1 MKKILLLNPPSEKI
15 LQRDFICSSSSKA
28 DYYWPPIDLVVLSG
42 ILKEYNLS
50 VIDAIIDKKSE
61 GDILNFINKNKPE
74 FIISLV
80 SSIDFENETKLFS
93 KVKTS
98 HPDIKLIVIGDIA
111 FFEKERVIQNRDI
124 DAILLDFSS
133 KEILEYI
140 DNPKNKKIK
149 DMCYKIKDKTIFN
162 NLQQKKTFSYGKA
175 NLNLFNL
182 KKYSV
187 PYSIHNSLAPIL
199 MNYGCPYNC
208 SFCSSGRIGYKLRE
222 INEIK
227 KEILDFKKKGFK
239 EIFIRDFNFTT
250 NRKFVKE
257 FCEFMIS
264 NKINMLWSCEGRIDN
279 VDEEILLL
287 MKKAGCYLIFFGVEV
302 GSQKKMD
309 YFQKNID
316 MKQIINF
323 FKFCKK
329 IKIKTLASFVLAL
342 PDDTKEDI
350 LRTINFSKRIGADY
364 ASFNLYVPRYGS
376 ILREI
381 LIKNKKLKKDNK
393 FDSSTEFNNFT
404 NLSDEEIQKLHKYAI
419 FSFYLRP
426 TYLIKKLIEI
436 KTISQFNNHFLNGFK
451 LFKNILE

>member
-1 MKKILLLNPPSEKI
+1 
-15 LQRDFICSSSSKA
+15 
-28 DYYWPPIDLVVLSG
+28 
-42 ILKEYNLS
+42 
-50 VIDAIIDKKSE
+50 
-61 GDILNFINKNKPE
+61 
-74 FIISLV
+74 
-80 SSIDFENETKLFS
+80 
-93 KVKTS
+93 
-98 HPDIKLIVIGDIA
+98 
-111 FFEKERVIQNRDI
+111 
-124 DAILLDFSS
+124 
-133 KEILEYI
+133 
-140 DNPKNKKIK
+140 
-149 DMCYKIKDKTIFN
+149 
-162 NLQQKKTFSYGKA
+162 
-175 NLNLFNL
+175 
-182 KKYSV
+182 
-187 PYSIHNSLAPIL
+187 